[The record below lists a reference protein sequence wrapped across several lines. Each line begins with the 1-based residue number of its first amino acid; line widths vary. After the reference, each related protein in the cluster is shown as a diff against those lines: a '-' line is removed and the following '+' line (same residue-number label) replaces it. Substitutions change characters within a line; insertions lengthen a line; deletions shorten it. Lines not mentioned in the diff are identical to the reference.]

1 VISAVEI
8 EILNSH
14 SLDSSTRGEILS
26 LCRDAYGEEMEGYL
40 VDVGPGVHLLGR
52 IGGTLVTHAMFVERR
67 LQISG
72 GQLLRTAY
80 VELVATRVSNQR
92 RGHASR
98 LLRRRPDEVRA
109 FDIGALSPSDETFY
123 SRLGW
128 ETWCGDLFVRTDT
141 GIVPS
146 PGEQLMVL
154 RLARTP
160 PTLSPDGPV
169 SIEWRP
175 GEIW

>member
-1 VISAVEI
+1 MEI
-8 EILNSH
+8 EILDGQ
-14 SLDSSTRGEILS
+14 SLDGRQRGETLA

-40 VDVGPGVHLLGR
+40 ADVGPGVHLLGR
-52 IGGTLVTHAMFVERR
+52 IGGTLVTHAMVVERW
-67 LQISG
+67 LQIPG

-80 VELVATRVSNQR
+80 VELVATRVSDQR

-98 LLRRRPDEVRA
+98 LLRRLAEEIRT

-123 SRLGW
+123 ARLGW
-128 ETWCGDLFVRTDT
+128 ESWRGDLFVRTDT
-141 GIVPS
+141 GSVPS

-154 RLARTP
+154 RLPRTP

-175 GEIW
+175 GEVW